1 MGKIGNSTLITGYE
15 DPEIALSAAI
25 SSFKL
30 VYPPRG
36 FHLVAC
42 FGGDRSLSSPSTR
55 GFRWTSTAS
64 IGRLAVQKN
73 KFASLTYLC
82 ILTTLPASSV
92 PNQRRWPGNPHQLR
106 GGFSTEW
113 SDFVGPEYMD
123 SESQPFILAVGSVIR
138 TSTCVL
144 HKGALC
150 LWLWEIR

>member
-30 VYPPRG
+30 LYPPRG

-55 GFRWTSTAS
+55 GFRWTSTAA
-64 IGRLAVQKN
+64 IGRLAVQKKTN
-73 KFASLTYLC
+73 LLLLHSCTYQ
-82 ILTTLPASSV
+82 TTLPASWF
-92 PNQRRWPGNPHQLR
+92 PKQRQPGKLNQLW
-106 GGFSTEW
+106 GGFANEG
-113 SDFVGPEYMD
+113 SDFIGPEYMD
-123 SESQPFILAVGSVIR
+123 AESRPSILAVGSVIR

-150 LWLWEIR
+150 LWLWEIS